1 MQVEN
6 LPFSK
11 HVFEQSPEPN
21 GLAWPG
27 PCQFDTHCDF
37 IVGVGSGTINDIG
50 KVIAKVTGL
59 PYLIVGTAP
68 SMDGYTSATSS
79 VIGNGIKFSL
89 STVCPTVVVA
99 DLEIMCKAPLKLL
112 QAGLGDM
119 LAKYISICEWRL
131 SHLITGEYF
140 CEKVATLVRGALK
153 KCMSVEN
160 LADPAPE
167 TIRPIVE
174 GLILSGMA
182 MDFAGLSRPASD
194 QSINSPHLGLCEPWS
209 FKRPSDLHVSMR
221 YGVLPCANIPVIAV

>member
-21 GLAWPG
+21 ELAIG
-27 PCQFDTHCDF
+27 QVAMQFDTHCDF

-99 DLEIMCKAPLKLL
+99 DLEIMCKAPLK
-112 QAGLGDM
+112 
-119 LAKYISICEWRL
+119 
-131 SHLITGEYF
+131 
-140 CEKVATLVRGALK
+140 
-153 KCMSVEN
+153 
-160 LADPAPE
+160 P
-167 TIRPIVE
+167 
-174 GLILSGMA
+174 
-182 MDFAGLSRPASD
+182 FAGRV
-194 QSINSPHLGLCEPWS
+194 G
-209 FKRPSDLHVSMR
+209 R
-221 YGVLPCANIPVIAV
+221 YAGEVYQYLVNGRLYI